1 LAESLG
7 TDQLIR
13 YMDEPLAS
21 ELGFQRVVIPPH
33 PWRAVGTR
41 AADEEIEPVNWK
53 VSATATTPRVNRTP
67 VAAPAQ
73 AAVPV
78 REQAVRYVD
87 AAATISTHHRDDR
100 RRVEQPIHG
109 PAIVTEMD
117 ATTFVPPTF
126 MATVDVSGNL
136 HPVRR
141 DASGENP

>member
-1 LAESLG
+1 MRV
-7 TDQLIR
+7 QC
-13 YMDEPLAS
+13 
-21 ELGFQRVVIPPH
+21 VVIPPH
-33 PWRAVGTR
+33 PRRAVGTR
-41 AADEEIEPVNWK
+41 AADEEIELVNWK
-53 VSATATTPRVNRTP
+53 VSATATMPRVNRIP
-67 VAAPAQ
+67 VATPAQ
-73 AAVPV
+73 AAMPV

-87 AAATISTHHRDDR
+87 AAATISTHHRDDHR
-100 RRVEQPIHG
+100 MEQPIHG